1 MTASLPPEVQRV
13 FERFVTT
20 EYTTVDAHGQ
30 PITWPVTP
38 YYKPGAETIDL
49 NTGIGYPKK
58 ADDAERNP
66 KVSLLFSDPTGSG
79 IDAPPAVLVQGPA
92 EVDYRDL
99 DANRERYF
107 RESGEKLPATKNQH
121 PPKFLRGMFDWY
133 YARIYIK
140 VRPER
145 VYVWDGCD
153 FSAEPTLYDAN
164 VEEVRSAHVEQP
176 LSEQAAPAHR
186 APVWDDRM
194 DDLGSRHKSAVLTRV
209 APDGFPIS
217 ARVPISPE
225 RAAKRIRID
234 QMPEAMEAT
243 AGRACLVAHEHEP
256 RFKWQINFQVRGDLE
271 QVGEQWTFTP
281 DKMVG
286 GFELPPGPL
295 KRWRVN
301 AAKMRRMRKFGKG
314 EIARR
319 RATVS

>member
-13 FERFVTT
+13 FERFITT
-20 EYTTVDAHGQ
+20 EYTTVDANGQ

-38 YYKPGAETIDL
+38 YYKPGAETIDIS
-49 NTGIGYPKK
+49 TGVGYPKK

-66 KVSLLFSDPTGSG
+66 RVSLLFSDPTGSG
-79 IDAPPAVLVQGPA
+79 VDDPCAVLVQGPA
-92 EVDYRDL
+92 EVDDRDF
-99 DANRERYF
+99 DANRERYL
-107 RESGEKLPATKNQH
+107 RDSVEKLPATKAQH
-121 PPKFLRGMFDWY
+121 PPKFIQGLFDWY
-133 YARIYIK
+133 YARIFVR

-145 VYVWDGCD
+145 VYVWRGFD

-176 LSEQAAPAHR
+176 LEEQPAPAHR
-186 APVWDDRM
+186 TPVWDQRM
-194 DDLGSRHKSAVLTRV
+194 DELGTRHRTAVLTRV

-217 ARVPISPE
+217 ARVPITPD

-234 QMPEAMEAT
+234 QMPDMMEAT

-256 RFKWQINFQVRGDLE
+256 EFRWQMNFQVRGDLDQE
-271 QVGEQWTFTP
+271 GGGWAFTP

-286 GFELPPGPL
+286 GFELPPGAI

-301 AAKMRRMRKFGKG
+301 ARKMRQMRKRSKG
-314 EIARR
+314 ELARR
-319 RATVS
+319 RAR

>member
-1 MTASLPPEVQRV
+1 MTSSLPPEVQRV
-13 FERFVTT
+13 FERFITT
-20 EYTTVDAHGQ
+20 EYTTVDAGGQ

-38 YYKPGAETIDL
+38 YYRPGAETIDV

-79 IDAPPAVLVQGPA
+79 IDAPAAVLVQGPA
-92 EVDYRDL
+92 QVDDRDL
-99 DANRERYF
+99 EANRERYM
-107 RESGEKLPATKNQH
+107 RESGEKLPVTKRQH
-121 PPKFLRGMFDWY
+121 PPKLIRGMFDWY

-145 VYVWDGCD
+145 VYVWDRCD

-176 LSEQAAPAHR
+176 LEEQPAPAHR
-186 APVWDDRM
+186 QPVWDERM
-194 DDLGSRHKSAVLTRV
+194 DDLGARHRTAVLTRV

-217 ARVPISPE
+217 ARVPITPD
-225 RAAKRIRID
+225 RAGKRIRID
-234 QMPEAMEAT
+234 QMPEMMEAT

-256 RFKWQINFQVRGDLE
+256 EFRWQVNFQVRGDLE
-271 QVGEQWTFTP
+271 QVGDQWTFTP

-301 AAKMRRMRKFGKG
+301 AAKIRRLRKFGKA
-314 EIARR
+314 EMARR
-319 RATVS
+319 RTT